1 MDLLVLMSKG
11 KLDASL
17 ISGGSPVIGCLVVI
31 AVVDAIVVVVGGVGG
46 DFVVVFNVDR
56 IVDVDLVGTVCSRRI
71 DGVVPFGRT
80 VVLTVGSVAAG
91 KIQRNVSDIQRR
103 QRANKKN
110 VRGLRLVVVVGGVV
124 IVATAG
130 HVEEAGASDS

>member
-1 MDLLVLMSKG
+1 MMSKG

-91 KIQRNVSDIQRR
+91 KFREMCQTFNADKGQT
-103 QRANKKN
+103 KKTY
-110 VRGLRLVVVVGGVV
+110 GVF
-124 IVATAG
+124 AWW
-130 HVEEAGASDS
+130 SS